1 MTSLLALPALALAA
15 CAGSDTTAPAP
26 SGGSAGAL
34 GEAYCESPPADPAEE
49 AAWSERCMPNDDRR

>member
-1 MTSLLALPALALAA
+1 MTSFLALAALAA
-15 CAGSDTTAPAP
+15 CAGNDPSAPAP

-49 AAWSERCMPNDDRR
+49 AAWSERCMPDEDRR